1 MAGPDERPSRSSH
14 ESRLLLITIA
24 ICVAVLLLL
33 SRLRFP
39 EAPPVVDASVPP
51 LERLASRVSS
61 DALTA
66 DVERLE
72 ALVGPSLVVLT
83 TRAPAA
89 PAPRRLDDV
98 IGESPAWNQE
108 RQVVALRLDAT
119 TAVGVVSDGASL
131 EVAGSGPGQAGPAT
145 LIGTDAIRRVG
156 LVRVPEAPARP
167 VTPIPLSG
175 LRRPLWVV
183 AVEGTQ
189 AGFTLRPI
197 QLGRGE
203 RFVSARWSNPLLPLG
218 GTTVAPG
225 ALIFSVAGD
234 FLGVV
239 VIDAGALAIADA
251 RDVLDLAA
259 RIAAGGG
266 PAPASL
272 GIAVQPLTPEL
283 MRATRAPRGVIVAE
297 VEADGPA
304 AGVLRPG
311 DVITALNDQV
321 VDDSDRFLLTVASL
335 PRQPVTVLI
344 VRAGAPQALEV
355 TPAARAPQAGATAGA
370 VRFERRPGTGTR
382 VVEDTSDRG
391 LAAPALRPGDLVV
404 AAGDE
409 PDPTP
414 VQIRRLL
421 EAASPDAG
429 VVFTVR
435 REGQQF
441 VVVVHPS
448 RPPDVP

>member
-72 ALVGPSLVVLT
+72 ALVSPSIVVLT
-83 TRAPAA
+83 AQAPST
-89 PAPRRLDDV
+89 PAPRRLADV
-98 IGESPAWNQE
+98 IGESPAWSE
-108 RQVVALRLDAT
+108 ARHVVAMRLDET
-119 TAVGVVSDGASL
+119 TAVAVVPAGVRLRAVGGDP
-131 EVAGSGPGQAGPAT
+131 GPAVPAT
-145 LIGTDAIRRVG
+145 LIGTDPVRPVG

-167 VTPIPLSG
+167 VTPLPLSA

-189 AGFTLRPI
+189 AGYTLRPI

-203 RFVSARWSNPLLPLG
+203 RFTSPRWTSPLLPLG
-218 GTTVAPG
+218 ATTVAPG
-225 ALIFSVAGD
+225 ALVFSVTGD

-239 VIDAGALAIADA
+239 VVDSGALAIADA

-259 RIAAGGG
+259 RIGADGS
-266 PAPASL
+266 PALTSL
-272 GIAVQPLTPEL
+272 GIAVQTLTPEL
-283 MRATRAPRGVIVAE
+283 ARATRAPHGVIVAE
-297 VEADGPA
+297 VEAGGPA

-311 DVITALNDQV
+311 DVITALNELP
-321 VDDSDRFLLTVASL
+321 VDDPDRFLLTVASL
-335 PRQPVTVLI
+335 PPQTVTVLI
-344 VRAGAPQALEV
+344 VRAGAPQALEL
-355 TPAARAPQAGATAGA
+355 TPAARVPPAETPVS
-370 VRFERRPGTGTR
+370 VRFERTPGTGTR
-382 VVEDTSDRG
+382 VVEDATDRG

-448 RPPDVP
+448 PPPDVP

>member
-1 MAGPDERPSRSSH
+1 MAGPGERPSRRSH

-24 ICVAVLLLL
+24 ICVVVLLLL

-39 EAPPVVDASVPP
+39 EAPPIVDASVPP
-51 LERLASRVSS
+51 LERLAARVSS

-72 ALVGPSLVVLT
+72 ALIGPSLVVLT

-98 IGESPAWNQE
+98 IGESPAWDQA
-108 RQVVALRLDAT
+108 RQSVALRLDAT
-119 TAVGVVSDGASL
+119 TAVGVVSADARL
-131 EVAGSGPGQAGPAT
+131 EVAGNTLGPAGPAT
-145 LIGTDAIRRVG
+145 SIGTDAIRRVS

-167 VTPIPLSG
+167 VPTVPLSG

-203 RFVSARWSNPLLPLG
+203 RFASARWSNPLLPLG

-234 FLGVV
+234 FLGIV

-251 RDVLDLAA
+251 RDVLELAA
-259 RIAAGGG
+259 RIGSGGSPG
-266 PAPASL
+266 PASL
-272 GIAVQPLTPEL
+272 GVAVQPLTPEL
-283 MRATRAPRGVIVAE
+283 AVATGAPRGVVVAE
-297 VEADGPA
+297 VEAGGPA

-311 DVITALNDQV
+311 DVITTLAETG
-321 VDDSDRFLLTVASL
+321 VDDPDRFLLTVASL
-335 PRQPVTVLI
+335 PPQAVTVRI
-344 VRAGAPQALEV
+344 VRAGVFQALEV
-355 TPAARAPQAGATAGA
+355 TPVAQVPPAEPQRGA
-370 VRFERRPGTGTR
+370 VRFERTPGTGTR
-382 VVEDTSDRG
+382 VVEDTTDRG
-391 LAAPALRPGDLVV
+391 LATTALRPGDLVV
-404 AAGDE
+404 AAGVE

-421 EAASPDAG
+421 DAASPDAG

-441 VVVVHPS
+441 VVVVHP
-448 RPPDVP
+448 PAPTDVP

>member
-1 MAGPDERPSRSSH
+1 MAESGERPSRSSH

-24 ICVAVLLLL
+24 ICVVVLLLL

-39 EAPPVVDASVPP
+39 ETPPVVDASVPP
-51 LERLASRVSS
+51 LERLASRASS

-72 ALVGPSLVVLT
+72 ALVGPSIVVLT
-83 TRAPAA
+83 TQAP
-89 PAPRRLDDV
+89 PTPMPRRLADV
-98 IGESPAWNQE
+98 IGESPEWSQA
-108 RQVVALRLDAT
+108 RHVVALRLDAS
-119 TAVGVVSDGASL
+119 TAVAVVPAGARRL
-131 EVAGSGPGQAGPAT
+131 AVAGAPGRGGPAT
-145 LIGTDAIRRVG
+145 LIGTDPIRPVS
-156 LVRVPEAPARP
+156 LVRVPEGPARQ
-167 VTPIPLSG
+167 VTPLPLSA

-183 AVEGTQ
+183 AIEGTQ

-203 RFVSARWSNPLLPLG
+203 RFTSARWSNPLLPLG
-218 GTTVAPG
+218 ATTVAPG
-225 ALIFSVAGD
+225 ALIFSVTGD

-239 VIDAGALAIADA
+239 VADTGALAIADA
-251 RDVLDLAA
+251 RDVVDLAA
-259 RIAAGGG
+259 RIGSGGF
-266 PAPASL
+266 PAPSTL

-283 MRATRAPRGVIVAE
+283 MQATRAPRGVVVAE

-304 AGVLRPG
+304 ADALRPG
-311 DVITALNDQV
+311 DVITDLAERP
-321 VDDSDRFLLTVASL
+321 VDDPDRFLLAVASL
-335 PRQPVTVLI
+335 PRQAVTVRI
-344 VRAGAPQALEV
+344 VRAGTPQSLEL
-355 TPAARAPQAGATAGA
+355 TPAARTPLAESPPSA
-370 VRFERRPGTGTR
+370 VRFERAPGTGTR
-382 VVEDTSDRG
+382 VVEDTTDRG
-391 LAAPALRPGDLVV
+391 LAASTLRPGDLVV

-421 EAASPDAG
+421 EAATPDAG

-441 VVVVHPS
+441 VVVVYPS
-448 RPPDVP
+448 APPDVP